1 MSESELRQHLDDR
14 FDKVDDRLRRV
25 EDKLDD
31 HLQRL
36 STAEASI
43 EWLKG
48 HAKIM
53 VTIIMA
59 AAGFLASLYFRGV

>member
-53 VTIIMA
+53 VTIIVA
-59 AAGFLASLYFRGV
+59 AAGFLASLYFKGA